1 MTGDCHYCSGKH
13 TTTVCTFKGAEC
25 HNCGKKGHIAR
36 VCRSKVAKPS
46 HLQESQREGE
56 KFKCNQ
62 RQIQRKN
69 TLHVSIESETTFSTK
84 TDDRNTIYTLFNTM
98 GGPDT
103 EPLVTT
109 VSVNE
114 AKLMMEV
121 DTRASASVVDET
133 AYCNTQQS
141 SSHRR

>member
-1 MTGDCHYCSGKH
+1 MQSVANPKKEH
-13 TTTVCTFKGAEC
+13 T
-25 HNCGKKGHIAR
+25 AR
-36 VCRSKVAKPS
+36 Q
-46 HLQESQREGE
+46 HRERD
-56 KFKCNQ
+56 N
-62 RQIQRKN
+62 
-69 TLHVSIESETTFSTK
+69 FSTK